1 MTASNKTKE
10 NIAKAFVALTEQK
23 PINKITVRE
32 IAAKSGVT
40 TVTFYNYFLDK
51 YDLAIWLHVKESK
64 KIMAKINGKYEWKNT
79 LLEGLRYFAKNR
91 NFMLNALNHTGGHNG
106 FLRRVERINEELLT
120 AEIKRSLKRKP
131 CPWTFNMQS
140 RSIVQERCAFCLTGL
155 SMECLFPPKTCPG
168 ISRKACP
175 SRSTGIC
182 FAVKNRDMRKI
193 DVGPIKFSLHFGH
206 CVN

>member
-64 KIMAKINGKYEWKNT
+64 KIMAKINGRYEWKNT

-120 AEIKRSLKRKP
+120 AEIKKKFEKKTLPLDIQYAIKVYCAGTVRVLFDWLVYGMPVLVEDLAKYFEESLPQPLHRFLLRDAKP
-131 CPWTFNMQS
+131 
-140 RSIVQERCAFCLTGL
+140 RHA
-155 SMECLFPPKTCPG
+155 K
-168 ISRKACP
+168 
-175 SRSTGIC
+175 
-182 FAVKNRDMRKI
+182 D
-193 DVGPIKFSLHFGH
+193 
-206 CVN
+206 